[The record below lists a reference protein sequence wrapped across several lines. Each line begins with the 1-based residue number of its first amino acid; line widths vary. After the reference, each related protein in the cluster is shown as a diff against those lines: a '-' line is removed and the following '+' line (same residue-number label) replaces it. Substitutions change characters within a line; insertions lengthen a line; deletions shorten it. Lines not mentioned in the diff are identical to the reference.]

1 MYPPDKL
8 QGLNAG
14 QLSFSI
20 EKYSLTSLVPVVHRF
35 NTVRI
40 RVPRPSQSNSKIDL
54 TVHPLWF
61 SFLEECANAL
71 FNVIRAEKFVAIQ
84 VL

>member
-20 EKYSLTSLVPVVHRF
+20 EKHSLTSFVHRF
-35 NTVRI
+35 NIVRI
-40 RVPRPSQSNSKIDL
+40 KVPRPPQSDSKIDL

-61 SFLEECANAL
+61 SFLEERANAL
-71 FNVIRAEKFVAIQ
+71 FHVIRAEKFVAIQ